1 MFSMV
6 KNWIAQFK
14 RGRTTTNDGRPKA
27 LTTTNVIEK
36 VCRIVLDDC
45 RVTVG
50 DLPEQV
56 GISNNFDSIKKI
68 FGQLGVAL
76 AQPEKKLNDF
86 SISCHLLARFCRNA
100 NEFLHRFITANET

>member
-6 KNWIAQFK
+6 RNWDAQFK
-14 RGRTTTNDGRPKA
+14 CSRTTTNDGRPKA

-76 AQPEKKLNDF
+76 AHTGEKT
-86 SISCHLLARFCRNA
+86 
-100 NEFLHRFITANET
+100 E